1 MAASKEIILFFILIY
16 QTNFCLRRRLQP
28 LNDRTNHFQRFPSI
42 LLTTAETDL
51 HQIFKGYP
59 KVGAQCIQTQLF
71 GINHIGSSPVCDL
84 SYKVVL
90 PEIRNAQERFNVY
103 RVDYSGLLLLEVQ
116 TLSQL
121 SKEKTKERYQKSKE
135 CQKVII
141 LLQLRVPYK

>member
-1 MAASKEIILFFILIY
+1 MTENLAAENERMNDVAKIKVVVYREAVD
-16 QTNFCLRRRLQP
+16 P
-28 LNDRTNHFQRFPSI
+28 LNFQRI
-42 LLTTAETDL
+42 NATCLAYRQTV
-51 HQIFKGYP
+51 FKGYP

-84 SYKVVL
+84 SYKAVVCFL
-90 PEIRNAQERFNVY
+90 VVEIRNAQERFNVY

-116 TLSQL
+116 TLCQL
-121 SKEKTKERYQKSKE
+121 SKERTKERYQKSKE